1 MDYQNPVLKFCLL
14 VLIITTH
21 HCMLLQTRSI
31 LSDILPQMVDADQN
45 LTSSMILSL
54 NRFFLSS
61 LLWGGSLAMWEY
73 HSFSDNNISIIHIIS
88 QNQWKHTFFKLNL
101 HYKHGIYLNIFHI
114 SRTLQREEL
123 FNMESRWK
131 FENDDRQQIFKG
143 ILHVNISI

>member
-1 MDYQNPVLKFCLL
+1 MSSF
-14 VLIITTH
+14 LIITTH
-21 HCMLLQTRSI
+21 RHMLLQTRSI

-54 NRFFLSS
+54 NRFS
-61 LLWGGSLAMWEY
+61 LLWGGSLSMWEY
-73 HSFSDNNISIIHIIS
+73 HSFSDNNISIIYIIS
-88 QNQWKHTFFKLNL
+88 QNQWKHTWYFFKLNL

-143 ILHVNISI
+143 ISDVNILI